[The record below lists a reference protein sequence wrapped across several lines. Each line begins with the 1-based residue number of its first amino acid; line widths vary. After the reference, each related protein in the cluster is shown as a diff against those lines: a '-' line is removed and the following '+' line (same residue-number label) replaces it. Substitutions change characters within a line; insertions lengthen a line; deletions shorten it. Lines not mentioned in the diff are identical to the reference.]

1 MVVGSNL
8 IDLNNESEKS
18 EGMDFQRLNT
28 LTYKVYEYH
37 LEKAWMRFENA
48 GFKPILIKGWAAA
61 QFYTEPIKRR
71 YNDIDLIIEP
81 DKYDEAMEFLESFNE
96 NTAIDLH
103 KGARQLDSLSYESLY
118 ANSQT
123 IKCGKTEVRVLR
135 PEDHLRVLCVHW
147 LTDGGAYKIRL
158 WDIYYAVKNRPEDF
172 DWERCL
178 NEISPTRR
186 KWIVCTIGLACK
198 YLGLNVEDTPI
209 AVEVK
214 NIPQWLIKTV
224 EKEWKSDVKLV
235 PLHYFLHDK
244 KNLFRQIKKRI
255 PPNPIQAT
263 IDMEGEF
270 DNRTRIFYQIGD
282 IFFRLT
288 PSIKRIAKSLIS

>member
-1 MVVGSNL
+1 
-8 IDLNNESEKS
+8 
-18 EGMDFQRLNT
+18 MDFQRFNT
-28 LTYKVYEYH
+28 LTYKVHEHY

-61 QFYTEPIKRR
+61 QFYTDPIKRR

-81 DKYDEAMEFLESFNE
+81 DKYDEAMEFLASFNE

-147 LTDGGAYKIRL
+147 LADGGAYKIRL
-158 WDIYYAVKNRPEDF
+158 WDIYYAVKNRPADF

-178 NEISPTRR
+178 NKISSTRR

-209 AVEVK
+209 ADEVK
-214 NIPQWLIKTV
+214 DIPQWLIKTV
-224 EKEWKSDVKLV
+224 EKEWKSDVKLM

-244 KNLFRQIKKRI
+244 KKLLRQIKKRI

-270 DNRTRIFYQIGD
+270 DNRPRIFYQIGD
-282 IFFRLT
+282 ILFRLT
-288 PSIKRIAKSLIS
+288 PSIKRIAKSLIP

>member
-1 MVVGSNL
+1 
-8 IDLNNESEKS
+8 
-18 EGMDFQRLNT
+18 MDFQGFNT
-28 LTYKVYEYH
+28 LSYKVHEYH

-71 YNDIDLIIEP
+71 FNDIDFIIEP
-81 DKYDEAMEFLESFNE
+81 DKYDEAMKFLESFNE

-123 IKCGKTEVRVLR
+123 IKCGKTEIRILR

-158 WDIYYAVKNRPEDF
+158 WDIYYAVTNRPANF

-178 NEISPTRR
+178 NQISPTRR

-198 YLGLNVEDTPI
+198 YLGLNVQDTPI
-209 AVEVK
+209 VEEVK
-214 NIPQWLIKTV
+214 DIPQWLIKTV
-224 EKEWKSDVKLV
+224 EKEWKSEVKLI

-244 KNLFRQIKKRI
+244 KKLFRQIKKRI

-270 DNRTRIFYQIGD
+270 DNRPRIFYQIGD

-288 PSIKRIAKSLIS
+288 PAVKRIAKSLIS

>member
-1 MVVGSNL
+1 
-8 IDLNNESEKS
+8 
-18 EGMDFQRLNT
+18 MDFQRFNS
-28 LTYKVYEYH
+28 LTYKVHEHY

-61 QFYTEPIKRR
+61 QFYTDPIKRR

-81 DKYDEAMEFLESFNE
+81 DKYDEAMEFLASFDE

-158 WDIYYAVKNRPEDF
+158 WDIYYAVKNRPADF

-209 AVEVK
+209 ADEVK
-214 NIPQWLIKTV
+214 DIPQWLIKTV
-224 EKEWKSDVKLV
+224 EKEWKSDVKLM

-244 KNLFRQIKKRI
+244 KNLFRQIKKRF

-270 DNRTRIFYQIGD
+270 DNRPRIFYQIGD

-288 PSIKRIAKSLIS
+288 PSIKRIAKSLIP

>member
-1 MVVGSNL
+1 
-8 IDLNNESEKS
+8 
-18 EGMDFQRLNT
+18 MDFQRFNT
-28 LTYKVYEYH
+28 LTYKVHEYH
-37 LEKAWMRFENA
+37 LEKAWIRFENA

-61 QFYTEPIKRR
+61 QFYTEPVERR

-81 DKYDEAMEFLESFNE
+81 DKYDEAIEFLKSFTE

-103 KGARQLDSLSYESLY
+103 KGARQLDSLSYDSLY
-118 ANSQT
+118 TNSQT
-123 IKCGKTEVRVLR
+123 IKCGKIEVRVLR

-147 LTDGGAYKIRL
+147 LTDGGAHKIRL
-158 WDIYYAVKNRPEDF
+158 WDIYYIVKNRPADF

-178 NEISPTRR
+178 NEISLTRR
-186 KWIVCTIGLACK
+186 KWIVCTLGLACK

-209 AVEVK
+209 AEEVK
-214 NIPQWLIKTV
+214 DIPQWLIKAV
-224 EKEWKSDVKLV
+224 EKEWKSDVNLE

-270 DNRTRIFYQIGD
+270 DNRPRIFYQIGD

-288 PSIKRIAKSLIS
+288 PSVKRIAKSFIP

>member
-1 MVVGSNL
+1 
-8 IDLNNESEKS
+8 
-18 EGMDFQRLNT
+18 MDFQRFNT
-28 LTYKVYEYH
+28 LTYKVHEHY

-61 QFYTEPIKRR
+61 QFYTDPIKRR

-81 DKYDEAMEFLESFNE
+81 DKYDEAMEFLASFNE

-118 ANSQT
+118 VNSQT

-147 LTDGGAYKIRL
+147 LADGGAYKIRL
-158 WDIYYAVKNRPEDF
+158 WDIYYAVKNRPADF

-178 NEISPTRR
+178 NKISSTRR

-209 AVEVK
+209 ADEVK
-214 NIPQWLIKTV
+214 DIPQWLIKTV
-224 EKEWKSDVKLV
+224 EKEWKSDVNLE

-270 DNRTRIFYQIGD
+270 DNRPRIFYQIGD
-282 IFFRLT
+282 IFFRLA
-288 PSIKRIAKSLIS
+288 PSVKRIAKSLIS

>member
-1 MVVGSNL
+1 
-8 IDLNNESEKS
+8 
-18 EGMDFQRLNT
+18 MDFQRFNT
-28 LTYKVYEYH
+28 LTYKVHEHY

-61 QFYTEPIKRR
+61 QFYTDPIKRR

-81 DKYDEAMEFLESFNE
+81 DKYDEAMEFLASFNE

-147 LTDGGAYKIRL
+147 LADGGAYKIRL
-158 WDIYYAVKNRPEDF
+158 WDIYYAVKNRPADF

-178 NEISPTRR
+178 NEISSTRR

-198 YLGLNVEDTPI
+198 YLGLNVEDTPV
-209 AVEVK
+209 ADEVK
-214 NIPQWLIKTV
+214 DIPQWLIKTV

-235 PLHYFLHDK
+235 PLHHFLHDK
-244 KNLFRQIKKRI
+244 KKLFRQIKKRI
-255 PPNPIQAT
+255 PPNTIQAT
-263 IDMEGEF
+263 INMEGEF
-270 DNRTRIFYQIGD
+270 DNRPRIFYQIGD
-282 IFFRLT
+282 IFFRFT
-288 PSIKRIAKSLIS
+288 PSVKRIAKSLIS

>member
-1 MVVGSNL
+1 MN
-8 IDLNNESEKS
+8 
-18 EGMDFQRLNT
+18 FQRFNT
-28 LTYKVYEYH
+28 LAYKVHEHY

-61 QFYTEPIKRR
+61 QFYTDPIKRR

-81 DKYDEAMEFLESFNE
+81 DQYDEAMEFLASFDE

-158 WDIYYAVKNRPEDF
+158 WDIYYAVKNRPADF

-209 AVEVK
+209 ADEVK
-214 NIPQWLIKTV
+214 DIPQWLIKTV

-235 PLHYFLHDK
+235 PLHHFLHDK
-244 KNLFRQIKKRI
+244 KKLFRQIKKRI

-270 DNRTRIFYQIGD
+270 DNRPRIFYQIGD
-282 IFFRLT
+282 IFFRFT

>member
-1 MVVGSNL
+1 
-8 IDLNNESEKS
+8 
-18 EGMDFQRLNT
+18 MDVQRLNT
-28 LTYKVYEYH
+28 LTYKVHEYH
-37 LEKAWMRFENA
+37 LEKVWMRFENA

-61 QFYTEPIKRR
+61 QFYTEPVERR

-81 DKYDEAMEFLESFNE
+81 DKYDEAIEFVKSFTE
-96 NTAIDLH
+96 NTDIDLH
-103 KGARQLDSLSYESLY
+103 KGVRRLDSLSYESLY

-123 IKCGKTEVRVLR
+123 IKCGNTEVRVLR
-135 PEDHLRVLCVHW
+135 PEDHLRVLSIHW
-147 LTDGGAYKIRL
+147 LADGGAHEIRL
-158 WDIYYAVKNRPEDF
+158 WDIYYAVKNRPADF

-178 NEISPTRR
+178 NEISSTRR

-209 AVEVK
+209 AGEVK
-214 NIPQWLIKTV
+214 DIPQWLIKTV
-224 EKEWKSDVKLV
+224 EKEWQSDVKLV
-235 PLHYFLHDK
+235 PLHYLLHDK
-244 KNLFRQIKKRI
+244 KNLFRQIKKRF

-270 DNRTRIFYQIGD
+270 DNRPRIFYQIGD

-288 PSIKRIAKSLIS
+288 PSVKRIAKSLIP

>member
-1 MVVGSNL
+1 
-8 IDLNNESEKS
+8 
-18 EGMDFQRLNT
+18 MDFQRFNT
-28 LTYKVYEYH
+28 LTYKVHEHY

-61 QFYTEPIKRR
+61 QFYTDPIKRR

-81 DKYDEAMEFLESFNE
+81 DKYDEAMEFLASFNE

-158 WDIYYAVKNRPEDF
+158 WDIYYAVKNRPADF
-172 DWERCL
+172 DWARCL

-198 YLGLNVEDTPI
+198 YLGLNVEDTPV
-209 AVEVK
+209 ADEVK
-214 NIPQWLIKTV
+214 DIPQWLIKTV
-224 EKEWKSDVKLV
+224 EKEWKSDVKLA
-235 PLHYFLHDK
+235 PLHHFPHDK
-244 KNLFRQIKKRI
+244 KKLFRQIKKRI

-263 IDMEGEF
+263 INMEGEF
-270 DNRTRIFYQIGD
+270 DNRPRIFYQIGD
-282 IFFRLT
+282 IFFRFT
-288 PSIKRIAKSLIS
+288 PSVKRIAKSLIS